1 MPRTTDVDK
10 PLKPTATTAALSVSI
25 ANVTKSFGRQLVLD
39 ELSLDVYKGEFLT
52 LLGPSGCGKSTML
65 NLVAGFASPD
75 IGNIYLR
82 DRLANKL
89 PPQSRR
95 LGMVFQSWALFPHM
109 TVSENVAYGLHGLV
123 STRGEKER
131 RVGAM
136 LELVKLGISGSKFPS
151 QLSGGM
157 QQRVALARAL
167 VTEPDVLLLDEPL
180 SNLDAS
186 LRREMQVEIKRIH
199 EKLRVTTILVT
210 HSQEEALVMSD
221 RVAVMRNG
229 KIAQIASPLDIYQR
243 PATEFVCTFVGEA
256 NIISGRVE
264 HFEGNTVLV
273 RADEQLLRVDAAG
286 VKFSLGDFVAMAL
299 RPEWV
304 SIHARNE
311 TKIATDN
318 LIPATVTEIIFC
330 GSQINYQ
337 MQEGKTT
344 YKVVAL
350 ASRGA
355 PVYRTGDEIYIGFR
369 ADSVHILP
377 AEMP

>member
-1 MPRTTDVDK
+1 MQRTTDVDNPVK
-10 PLKPTATTAALSVSI
+10 HTAATPALSVSI
-25 ANVTKSFGRQLVLD
+25 ANVTKSFGHQLVLD
-39 ELSLDVYKGEFLT
+39 KLSLDVYKGEFLT

-65 NLVAGFASPD
+65 NLVAGFISPD
-75 IGNIYLR
+75 TGNIYLR

-109 TVSENVAYGLHGLV
+109 TVSENVAYGLDGLV
-123 STRGEKER
+123 SSRGEKQR

-136 LELVKLGISGSKFPS
+136 LELVKLGLAGAKFPS

-256 NIISGRVE
+256 NILSGRVE
-264 HFEGNTVLV
+264 RVEANTVFV
-273 RADEQLLRVDAAG
+273 RTHEQLLRVGAAG
-286 VKFSLGDFVAMAL
+286 MEFSLGDAVVMAL

-304 SIHARNE
+304 SLHARNE
-311 TKIATDN
+311 TRIAADN
-318 LIPATVTEIIFC
+318 LIPALVTEVIFC
-330 GSQINYQ
+330 GSQINYR
-337 MQEGKTT
+337 MQAGKTAF
-344 YKVVAL
+344 KAVAL

-355 PVYRTGDEIYIGFR
+355 PVYCTGDALYLGFGV
-369 ADSVHILP
+369 DSVHILTGE
-377 AEMP
+377 AL